1 MILRSTLI
9 STSLIAL
16 LAACGGG
23 GGVDVTDDPTPI
35 VDTDKDGVADDKD
48 AFPNDPSETK
58 DTDKDGVGDNA
69 DAFPNIS
76 GTDLESFTETTVL
89 QSLSLDTANDV
100 IAVSQAAKSTT
111 SANWTLTDTDY
122 VVRLNNG
129 DIVGIAME
137 SIPSSVEFASTGTAF
152 MGIVQGSTL
161 YALQSGDVTGSL
173 SPDASTLTVDLSW
186 AGNEIDAQNEE
197 QSATTPSAMTMN
209 LTSSLSGAT
218 DCGGA
223 NILCGGIVS
232 VSAGETTLIS
242 STSLNANQYKAGIYG
257 STAEN
262 AELGGHINYVDQDNT
277 TIVGSFIADTK

>member
-9 STSLIAL
+9 STPLIAL

-23 GGVDVTDDPTPI
+23 GGDVQGNQPTMI
-35 VDTDKDGVADDKD
+35 DTDKDGTADDKD
-48 AFPNDPSETK
+48 P
-58 DTDKDGVGDNA
+58 
-69 DAFPNIS
+69 FPNIS
-76 GTDLESFTETTVL
+76 GIDLDSFTDVTLL
-89 QSLSLDTANDV
+89 QSLALDTTNSV
-100 IAVSQAAKSTT
+100 IAVSEAAKSKTSTKWETT
-111 SANWTLTDTDY
+111 ETDY
-122 VVRLNNG
+122 VVKLDDG
-129 DIVGIAME
+129 DIVGVAME
-137 SIPSSVEFASTGTAF
+137 SIPASVEFASTGTAN
-152 MGIVQGSTL
+152 MVIVQGSTQYGL
-161 YALQSGDVTGSL
+161 LGGDVTGSL
-173 SPDASTLTVDLSW
+173 SSDATTLTVGLSW
-186 AGNEIDAQNEE
+186 EGEEIDAQNED
-197 QSATTPSAMTMN
+197 QSAASISAMAMN
-209 LTSSLSGAT
+209 LTSGLSGTT